1 MPVRF
6 TSPSLGGQRESFL
19 HKGEWQFGLAYRH
32 LYADQW
38 FVGTQVDETKTPGQ
52 QPLYVNINSLDVSL
66 TYGVSDRASVTL
78 TLPFLYGTQSRFYP
92 DHRRHKVQ
100 SIGLGDVNLI
110 ANTWLWAPQQRPN
123 GNLNLGLG
131 IKTPLGS
138 NKVMSDWWLA
148 DSSQIRHA
156 VDQSIQ
162 LGDGGWGIIVQA
174 QAFQRILPSTS
185 LYFVGTY
192 MLSTKEH
199 TDVISPLEPI
209 APIPLGVPDVYY
221 VRGGVAQSLWADE
234 GLSAS
239 LGARLDGITRR
250 DIIGGGD
257 DYFRRP
263 GYTLFLDPGLSLR
276 RGSTEFTFNFP
287 IRLHQ
292 NFPPSI
298 IDRKVN
304 FTGGGDLADYLI
316 YAGYTHRF

>member
-19 HKGEWQFGLAYRH
+19 SKGEWQVGLAYRR

-38 FVGTQVDETKTPGQ
+38 FVGTKVDETKTPFQ
-52 QPLYVNINSLDVSL
+52 RPLYLKINTLDVSL
-66 TYGVSDRASVTL
+66 AYGLSDKASLTL
-78 TLPFLYGTQSRFYP
+78 TVPFLYGTQNRVYA
-92 DHRRHKVQ
+92 DLRRHQVQ
-100 SIGLGDVNLI
+100 SVGMGDVNLI
-110 ANTWLWAPQQRPN
+110 ANTWLWAPERRPN

-131 IKTPLGS
+131 VKTPLGS
-138 NKVMSDWWLA
+138 NKVMNDSWLA
-148 DSSQIRHA
+148 DSSEIRHV

-174 QAFQRILPSTS
+174 QAFQRVLPGTS
-185 LYFVGTY
+185 VYFVGTY

-199 TDVISPLEPI
+199 TDVLSPL
-209 APIPLGVPDVYY
+209 AGVTLGVPDVYY
-221 VRGGVAQSLWADE
+221 VRGGVAHSLWAE
-234 GLSAS
+234 GGLSAS
-239 LGARLDGITRR
+239 LGGRLDGITRR

-276 RGSTEFTFNFP
+276 RGPAEFTFNFP

-292 NFPPSI
+292 NFPQSI
-298 IDRKVN
+298 IDRKMN
-304 FTGGGDLADYLI
+304 FAGGGDLADYLI

>member
-19 HKGEWQFGLAYRH
+19 GKGEWQVGVAYRH

-38 FVGTQVDETKTPGQ
+38 FVGNDADEASAPFQ
-52 QPLYVNINSLDVSL
+52 HPLYLNINTLDVSL
-66 TYGVSDRASVTL
+66 AYGLSRQASLTL
-78 TLPFLYGTQSRFYP
+78 TVPFLYGTHSRFYA
-92 DHRRHKVQ
+92 DLRRHQVQ
-100 SIGLGDVNLI
+100 SVGMGDINLI
-110 ANTWLWAPQQRPN
+110 ANTWLWAPEQRPN

-131 IKTPLGS
+131 IKTPSGS
-138 NKVMSDWWLA
+138 KEVEDDWWLA
-148 DSSQIRHA
+148 DSSMIRHV

-174 QAFQRILPSTS
+174 QAYQLILPGTS
-185 LYFVGTY
+185 AYFVGTY
-192 MLSTKEH
+192 MLSTREH
-199 TDVISPLEPI
+199 TDVASPLPGVT
-209 APIPLGVPDVYY
+209 LGVPDVYY
-221 VRGGVAQSLWADE
+221 VRGGVARSLWAAG
-234 GLSAS
+234 GLSGS

-276 RGSTEFTFNFP
+276 RGPSEFTFNFP

-298 IDRKVN
+298 IDRKQN
-304 FTGGGDLADYLI
+304 FAGGGDLADYLI
-316 YAGYTHRF
+316 FAGYTHRF

>member
-19 HKGEWQFGLAYRH
+19 RKGEWQVGLAYRH

-38 FVGTQVDETKTPGQ
+38 FVGTEVDETKTPFQ
-52 QPLYVNINSLDVSL
+52 RPLYLNINSVDVSL
-66 TYGVSDRASVTL
+66 TYGLNDRASVTL
-78 TLPFLYGTQSRFYP
+78 TLPFLYGTQSRFYA
-92 DHRRHKVQ
+92 DLRRHVVQ

-110 ANTWLWAPQQRPN
+110 ANTWLWTPQERPN
-123 GNLNLGLG
+123 GNVNLGLG
-131 IKTPLGS
+131 VKSSFGS
-138 NKVMSDWWLA
+138 NTVEDDWWLA
-148 DSSQIRHA
+148 DSSEIRHV

-162 LGDGGWGIIVQA
+162 LGDGGWGIIIQGQA
-174 QAFQRILPSTS
+174 YQRILPSTS
-185 LYFVGTY
+185 VYFVGTY
-192 MLSTKEH
+192 MLSTREH
-199 TDVISPLEPI
+199 TDVPS
-209 APIPLGVPDVYY
+209 PIPGVSLGVPDVYY
-221 VRGGVAQSLWADE
+221 VRGGVARSLWAVG

-250 DIIGGGD
+250 DIVGGGD

-276 RGSTEFTFNFP
+276 RGPAEVTLNIP

-292 NFPPSI
+292 DFPQSI
-298 IDRKVN
+298 IDRKKN
-304 FTGGGDLADYLI
+304 FAGGGDLADYLI